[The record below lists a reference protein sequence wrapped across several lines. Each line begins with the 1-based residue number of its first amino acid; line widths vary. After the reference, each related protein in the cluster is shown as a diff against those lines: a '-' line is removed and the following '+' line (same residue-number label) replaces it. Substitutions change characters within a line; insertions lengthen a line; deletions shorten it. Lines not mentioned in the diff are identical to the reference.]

1 MDAMLPRMMEAAGAI
16 EELKACDRSYALG
29 GADKYAESAGGGN
42 YTSRTDIQVNQNHPL
57 MNGWFEQAL

>member
-1 MDAMLPRMMEAAGAI
+1 MMGAAGVI
-16 EELKACDRSYALG
+16 EELKARVPYPG
-29 GADKYAESAGGGN
+29 WADKYTESAGGEN